1 MVGLAALIGTVGMN
15 ENIAVW
21 IDREPTLDEELS
33 ALDEEDIF
41 EMANLGEA
49 QTGIAGVVTITT
61 AMGHHGPRVKCYVK
75 PGRHQPSFSVAV
87 ASEPRVVA
95 KSGEFDDR
103 AFARMAPLAL
113 EWVRLNHEALARF
126 WWDGADW
133 MVDEVHAFIAELKK
147 V

>member
-1 MVGLAALIGTVGMN
+1 MQ
-15 ENIAVW
+15 ENITVW

-33 ALDEEDIF
+33 ALGEEDVF

-49 QTGIAGVVTITT
+49 QTGLPGVITITT
-61 AMGHHGPRVKCYVK
+61 AMGRHGPRVKYFTK

-95 KSGEFDDR
+95 KSGDFDDKT
-103 AFARMAPLAL
+103 FQRMAPLVM
-113 EWVRLNHEALARF
+113 EWVRVNHEALARF
-126 WWDGADW
+126 WWDGTDL
-133 MVDEVHAFIAELKK
+133 MTDEVQAFVGDLKK